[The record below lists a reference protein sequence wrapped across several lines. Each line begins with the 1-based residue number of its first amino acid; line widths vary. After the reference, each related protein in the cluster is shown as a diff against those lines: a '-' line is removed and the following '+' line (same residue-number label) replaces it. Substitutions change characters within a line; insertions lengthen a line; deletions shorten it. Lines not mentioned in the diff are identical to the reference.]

1 MPKGKCKH
9 GEFELMEGC
18 PQCIEERRKQINPD
32 QPAPEPGMNLGGNT
46 LSGEFVLHLIKV
58 QYYSS
63 TSGELSSREYT
74 YFSEERVS
82 IGDIMTVPVRDTTG
96 KARVRAIDV
105 PDSEIAAFRDKVKV
119 IPSGSILGH
128 AEDGEENEVTVAEET
143 IRPEQEEME
152 AGLNFEGLTL
162 IDYSHPAF
170 SPDPNAWRT
179 GEEEIRTV
187 SPEEEVPMGGLAK
200 AVQEAGAK
208 VTVVNVP
215 ETAIALRPGEDI
227 EVRSYYEEA
236 QKLLE
241 YANARKIDG
250 AIAMKDASADLAII
264 SRVKKQMEAK
274 KKEKLEPSKIEAEA
288 IRDTYNYLMN
298 PILEAEKITKGKM
311 LDFNANLDRI
321 RREQG
326 EINRK
331 RMEAAEQEMKLT
343 GELSQSVDLVEE
355 SAPAQKLVRTDLG
368 TSSQRDNWQF
378 EVVDIDAIPRPYM
391 MPDMVM
397 LGAIAKK
404 YHDQKPVPG
413 VRFFNKPIIA
423 TRTG

>member
-1 MPKGKCKH
+1 MSEESIKAALDRADKVLA
-9 GEFELMEGC
+9 GE
-18 PQCIEERRKQINPD
+18 KSN
-32 QPAPEPGMNLGGNT
+32 
-46 LSGEFVLHLIKV
+46 LIKV

-74 YFSEERVS
+74 YSSEERVS
-82 IGDIMTVPVRDTTG
+82 IGDILTVPVRDTTG
-96 KARVRAIDV
+96 KAKVSAIDV
-105 PDSEIAAFRDKVKV
+105 PDSEISAFRDKVKT
-119 IPSGSILGH
+119 IPTGSKLGH
-128 AEDGEENEVTVAEET
+128 LEDGEENEVTVAEAT

-152 AGLNFEGLTL
+152 AGLNSEGLTL
-162 IDYSHPAF
+162 IGAD
-170 SPDPNAWRT
+170 
-179 GEEEIRTV
+179 
-187 SPEEEVPMGGLAK
+187 EVPEM
-200 AVQEAGAK
+200 
-208 VTVVNVP
+208 
-215 ETAIALRPGEDI
+215 AIALRPGEDI

-264 SRVKKQMEAK
+264 SRIKKQMEAK
-274 KKEKLEPSKIEAEA
+274 KKEKLEPSRVEAVA
-288 IRDTYNYLMN
+288 IRDTYNYLMT

-311 LDFNANLDRI
+311 LDFNAEQDRI
-321 RREQG
+321 RREQE

-343 GELSQSVDLVEE
+343 GELSQSVGLVEE

-378 EVVDIDAIPRPYM
+378 EVVDMDTIPRPYM

-404 YHDQKPVPG
+404 YHDTKSVEG
-413 VRFFNKPIIA
+413 IRFFNSPIIA
-423 TRTG
+423 TRAK